1 MPACMAFTILFLYEN
16 LENSQSEASVTV
28 DNLSASWTYDAA
40 NTILSGVTFKVTKVT
55 TYDNGPFE
63 SI

>member
-1 MPACMAFTILFLYEN
+1 M
-16 LENSQSEASVTV
+16 TV

-55 TYDNGPFE
+55 TAHLSLFKNDVR
-63 SI
+63 